1 MFEYGGKNNFGE
13 RFDFFEWSA
22 PYYETSEEVHAA
34 LTRLNLEGKT
44 LKSINAI
51 GSCRIMDSE
60 RSLYHIIRLAG
71 INLEEDVRETYEY
84 IDKVLVPWEL
94 DSCEPVQFVFDDGT
108 SLEILPIEAGG
119 ARIGINSIPAGLVDG
134 LNRSNVD
141 TNVFFREL
149 LGKKLSDIKLYV
161 DTTLREVIS
170 KYTYKSK
177 EYKYKIEFSFGG
189 TRKLTL
195 SAGSYSWY
203 EIAATGEFLETL
215 GLPDRI
221 PFKRKESM
229 KNEQQAEIEIT
240 NGRDRGGVFLI
251 YALGNND
258 TIDFTDLDC
267 FGISIDDLDVEI
279 YLSHFLYKYY
289 NPEIQ
294 KRLDWEDPEFDWN
307 DNNIYTFA
315 DMRQMIAEIREVA
328 KLLQKD
334 YDNPILKS
342 VKAYWFVSNKDISEQ
357 ESNNLRREKVPEA
370 VDFYERFCDRIEKM
384 MELPGTEIISFTG
397 P

>member
-34 LTRLNLEGKT
+34 LTRINLEGKT

-94 DSCEPVQFVFDDGT
+94 DSCEPVQLVFDEGT

-119 ARIGINSIPAGLVDG
+119 ARIGINSIPVGLVDG

-149 LGKKLSDIKLYV
+149 LGKKLSNIKLYV
-161 DTTLREVIS
+161 DTTSREVIS

-177 EYKYKIEFSFGG
+177 EYKIEFSFGG
-189 TRKLTL
+189 TRKLIL

-215 GLPDRI
+215 GLPDRV
-221 PFKRKESM
+221 PFKRKKQSM
-229 KNEQQAEIEIT
+229 KKDQQAEIEIT
-240 NGRDRGGVFLI
+240 NGRARGGVFLI

-267 FGISIDDLDVEI
+267 FGISIDNLDVEI

-307 DNNIYTFA
+307 DSNIYTFA

-342 VKAYWFVSNKDISEQ
+342 VKAYWFVSSKDISEQ

-370 VDFYERFCDRIEKM
+370 VDFYERFCDRIDKM